1 MRNKLPTLL
10 LFGALLPATTS
21 AQWGVGFRLGDP
33 SGISVKKYWSGHAFE
48 VSLGRTYLFRNNR
61 YYNDY
66 YNDWYTDQR
75 FDHSAHEYIAYRASP
90 ALGLQLHYLIQ
101 KEVKNAANLDWYYG
115 FGAQFCSLQFY
126 YDYRYRTGPG
136 SDWVVVRD
144 ERVTELDL
152 GLDGVIG
159 LEYNFSNAP
168 VSIFTDATLFMELID
183 NPFVFA
189 GQFGLGVRFRF
200 AGA

>member
-1 MRNKLPTLL
+1 MRTTLPILL
-10 LFGALLPATTS
+10 LLGTMLPATVN

-33 SGISVKKYWSGHAFE
+33 SGISAKKYWSGHAFE
-48 VSLGRTYLFRNNR
+48 VSLGRTHLFRNNT
-61 YYNDY
+61 YYNDH
-66 YNDWYTDQR
+66 YNTWYTDQR
-75 FDHSAHEYIAYRASP
+75 FDHGAHDFIGYRASP
-90 ALGLQLHYLIQ
+90 ALGLQLHYLVQ
-101 KEVKNAANLDWYYG
+101 KEVKNAADLDWYYG
-115 FGAQFCSLQFY
+115 FGAQLRSQQFY
-126 YDYRYRTGPG
+126 YDYRYKPGNGP
-136 SDWVVVRD
+136 DWVVVSD

-200 AGA
+200 GGA